1 MKISFAILILL
12 VLTACGQEATTVRT
26 TTSPSPIA
34 SNTEIPGPTSEQGP
48 TASPMPSNS
57 ANLSATPPS
66 SIAPT
71 GVPTAVNYSAYGIPS
86 ALSLGAPSSA
96 SSEASRVP
104 ISSSPKTIVP
114 SPTIQ
119 PTNKTDGK
127 TAAAALQPTVI
138 SSDGIGVARVGMTLG
153 DLKKAVDKNTT
164 FEVVSDFAV
173 DFNAI
178 AVKQQG
184 KVQYYIP
191 YERTQPFGDGDRIR
205 YLVTDNPGFKT
216 AQGVSP
222 GMTIKQVA
230 QIYGSA
236 KLSMN
241 RSAESR
247 EIVRFAQQPQEI
259 VFYGA
264 RSEQQDLAGIYP
276 ESNEEVLE
284 TDRYVDRAKIGR
296 ITITCREAVCG
307 AEH

>member
-12 VLTACGQEATTVRT
+12 ILTACGQESTTVKT
-26 TTSPSPIA
+26 TPSPTSPSV
-34 SNTEIPGPTSEQGP
+34 SSTETPGPTSEQGP
-48 TASPMPSNS
+48 TASPMPSTS
-57 ANLSATPPS
+57 ASPNLSATTPS
-66 SIAPT
+66 SI
-71 GVPTAVNYSAYGIPS
+71 VPTTIDYSPYGIPS
-86 ALSLGAPSSA
+86 PLSVGAPSPSAISA
-96 SSEASRVP
+96 SRAPSPASVAT
-104 ISSSPKTIVP
+104 SPTV
-114 SPTIQ
+114 SPTIK
-119 PTNKTDGK
+119 TNGK
-127 TAAAALQPTVI
+127 AAAAVLQLTVI
-138 SSDGIGVARVGMTLG
+138 SPDGIGVARVGMTLG
-153 DLKKAVDKNTT
+153 DLKKAVDKDTT

-191 YERTQPFGDGDRIR
+191 YERTQSFGDGDRIR

>member
-1 MKISFAILILL
+1 VA
-12 VLTACGQEATTVRT
+12 
-26 TTSPSPIA
+26 
-34 SNTEIPGPTSEQGP
+34 
-48 TASPMPSNS
+48 ASP
-57 ANLSATPPS
+57 T
-66 SIAPT
+66 
-71 GVPTAVNYSAYGIPS
+71 V
-86 ALSLGAPSSA
+86 
-96 SSEASRVP
+96 
-104 ISSSPKTIVP
+104 
-114 SPTIQ
+114 SPTTK
-119 PTNKTDGK
+119 TNGK
-127 TAAAALQPTVI
+127 AAAAVLQPTII
-138 SSDGIGVARVGMTLG
+138 SSEGIGVARVGMTLG
-153 DLKKAVDKNTT
+153 DLKKAVDKDTT

-205 YLVTDNPGFKT
+205 YLVTDNPSFKT
-216 AQGVSP
+216 AQGVSS
-222 GMTIKQVA
+222 GMTIKQAA

-284 TDRYVDRAKIGR
+284 TDRYADRAKIGR

>member
-12 VLTACGQEATTVRT
+12 ILTACGQEVTTVQT
-26 TTSPSPIA
+26 TPSPSPIA
-34 SNTEIPGPTSEQGP
+34 SNTETPGPTSEQGP

-57 ANLSATPPS
+57 ANLSATTPS
-66 SIAPT
+66 SI
-71 GVPTAVNYSAYGIPS
+71 VPTPLDYSAYGIPS
-86 ALSLGAPSSA
+86 PLSVGAPSSSA
-96 SSEASRVP
+96 TATSRP
-104 ISSSPKTIVP
+104 AISKNPSVAP
-114 SPTIQ
+114 SPTVK
-119 PTNKTDGK
+119 PSTKTDRKG
-127 TAAAALQPTVI
+127 AAEALQPNVI
-138 SSDGIGVARVGMTLG
+138 SPDGIGVARVGMTLG
-153 DLKKAVDKNTT
+153 DLKKAVNKDTT

-191 YERTQPFGDGDRIR
+191 YERTQFFGDGDRIR

-284 TDRYVDRAKIGR
+284 TDRYADRAKIGR